1 MSRIGASAVLT
12 TTDVVASTGA
22 EVEVEIQENRA
33 RLAKEH
39 IRGCAGKKRQA
50 RAGA

>member
-1 MSRIGASAVLT
+1 MSHIGASAVLT
-12 TTDVVASTGA
+12 TTDVVASRGP
-22 EVEVEIQENRA
+22 EVEVQENSA
-33 RLAKEH
+33 RLAKEC